1 MERAI
6 PSPGHAAR
14 AASRARLACN
24 SLPAPAMEG
33 LQSDV
38 RYAVRVLARSPGFT
52 AAAALAL
59 ALGVGG
65 TSAMFSV
72 LQGVVL
78 RPLSTPEPERVFR
91 LYEKLVDRAPGNFS
105 DADYLDFAAENSS
118 FE

>member
-24 SLPAPAMEG
+24 SLPARAMEG
-33 LQSDV
+33 LQSDL
-38 RYAVRVLARSPGFT
+38 RYAVRTLVRSPGFT

-72 LQGVVL
+72 LEGVVL
-78 RPLSTPEPERVFR
+78 RPLAAPEPDRLYR
-91 LYEKLVDRAPGNFS
+91 LYEKLAKHK
-105 DADYLDFAAENSS
+105 AAGH
-118 FE
+118 F